1 MPPPPP
7 AYGAPPAGYGYGAPP
22 PPPGAMP
29 PAFYRSLRGPAKAA
43 VVLLCII
50 VPVELFGLGSSI
62 AAASELGDYPGTTAW
77 DDPAL
82 DSVNAREAIAAGLD
96 VLAMIGTAIA
106 FIVWFHRAY
115 KNVPALWPRHHLW
128 RKPGWAIGAW
138 FVPIVSLFFPFV
150 MMREVWRAGDPHAH
164 PDGWQDSE
172 RPVAALLG
180 VWWGLWLCA
189 NLLGNGV
196 GRLSWDP
203 KDVSDL
209 QVSTVLNVLSLAASI
224 PAAVLAILVVRRATD
239 RQEARAEQL
248 FGAPPPA

>member
-1 MPPPPP
+1 MPPMQPGYDAPVQS
-7 AYGAPPAGYGYGAPP
+7 AYGAPL

-29 PAFYRSLRGPAKAA
+29 AAFYRSLRGPAKAT
-43 VVLLCII
+43 VVLLCIVI
-50 VPVELFGLGSSI
+50 PVEIFGLVSSI
-62 AAASELGDYPGTTAW
+62 AALSDLSDYPESTAW

-82 DSVNAREAIAAGLD
+82 DTLNARESIAGGLD
-96 VLAMIGTAIA
+96 FLLLIGTAIA

-138 FVPIVSLFFPFV
+138 FVPIVALFFPFV
-150 MMREVWRAGDPHAH
+150 MMREVWRSGDPNAH
-164 PDGWQDSE
+164 PDGWQDAE

-180 VWWGLWLCA
+180 WWWGFWLAA
-189 NLLGNGV
+189 NVLGNGV
-196 GRLSWDP
+196 GRLSFETQ
-203 KDVSDL
+203 DVADL
-209 QVSTVLNVLSLAASI
+209 EVATALNILALTASI
-224 PAAVLAILVVRRATD
+224 PAALLAIRVVQNSTD